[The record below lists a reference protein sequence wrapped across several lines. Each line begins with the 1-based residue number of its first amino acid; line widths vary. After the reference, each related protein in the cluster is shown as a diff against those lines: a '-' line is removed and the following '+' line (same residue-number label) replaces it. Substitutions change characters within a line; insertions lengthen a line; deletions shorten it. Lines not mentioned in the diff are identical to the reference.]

1 MTNSTNQAERVRD
14 LRDLLD
20 RANRAYYVDA
30 DPIMSDRDF
39 DIRLAELAAM
49 EALHPELHDPDS
61 PTSRVGGEPVAG
73 FETAVHAVP
82 MTSIDNTYSV
92 EDLRAWHDR
101 VVKGLD
107 DLVEPGG
114 FGMVCDPKIDGVA
127 ISLRYEEGRLVSA
140 TTRGDGTRGDVI
152 TSNVRAM
159 RSIPVRLDTDA
170 PPAIF
175 EVRGEIV
182 MPNNSF
188 ERLNVEREAAGE
200 PLFANARNSTAGTL
214 KSLDPKITAGRGLRF
229 LAHGRGELV
238 GLEVGGYA
246 AFLEIAKSY
255 GLPINDQA
263 ASFDSI
269 EAVIERVESFRDDRQ
284 ALGFGVDGMVIR
296 LDRFDLQAELGATAK
311 APRWAIAFKYP
322 AEQAITTL
330 TAVEWL
336 VGKGGTLTPR
346 ATMEPVLVAGTTVQ
360 HATLHNIEEIRRKD
374 IRIGDRVVVEKA
386 GEIIPQVVEPVV
398 SSRSGMEES
407 IEPPSNCPDC
417 GGTIEQEGPKLYCT
431 NPECP
436 AQFREKLKWFVGR
449 DQMDIDGLGE
459 KLIDQLVDADL
470 VHHFADLFT
479 LKGEDL
485 LGLERMGEKSAQ
497 KLLEGLE
504 TARARGLTRVLAG
517 LGIRHIGAS
526 AAKMLARN
534 FKNAQA
540 LLAADVDTLE
550 ALPDFGEITAR
561 SLHEHLASEPARET
575 FRRLAEVGVSLESDL
590 YRSPD
595 EQGSVIDSCFAGKT
609 IVITGTLESFGR
621 KELGERLESLGATI
635 TGSVS
640 RKTDLVIAGEKA
652 GSKLAKAIELGV
664 ETWDESRLRSEW
676 PADEKRP

>member
-1 MTNSTNQAERVRD
+1 VTDSTNQAVRVRD

-39 DIRLAELAAM
+39 DLRLAELAAL

-182 MPNNSF
+182 MPNSSF

-386 GEIIPQVVEPVV
+386 GEIIPQVVEPVA

-417 GGTIEQEGPKLYCT
+417 GGTIEQEGPKLYCI

-479 LKGEDL
+479 LKYEDL
-485 LGLERMGEKSAQ
+485 LELERMGEKSAQ
-497 KLLEGLE
+497 KLLDGLE
-504 TARARGLTRVLAG
+504 TARDRGLTRVLAG

-534 FKNAQA
+534 FKDAQA

-561 SLHEHLASEPARET
+561 SLHEHLASEPARAT
-575 FRRLAEVGVSLESDL
+575 FSRLAEVGVSLESDL

-595 EQGSVIDSCFAGKT
+595 EQDLIIDSCFAGKT

-676 PADEKRP
+676 PTDEKRP

>member
-1 MTNSTNQAERVRD
+1 
-14 LRDLLD
+14 
-20 RANRAYYVDA
+20 
-30 DPIMSDRDF
+30 
-39 DIRLAELAAM
+39 
-49 EALHPELHDPDS
+49 
-61 PTSRVGGEPVAG
+61 
-73 FETAVHAVP
+73 
-82 MTSIDNTYSV
+82 
-92 EDLRAWHDR
+92 
-101 VVKGLD
+101 
-107 DLVEPGG
+107 
-114 FGMVCDPKIDGVA
+114 
-127 ISLRYEEGRLVSA
+127 
-140 TTRGDGTRGDVI
+140 
-152 TSNVRAM
+152 
-159 RSIPVRLDTDA
+159 
-170 PPAIF
+170 
-175 EVRGEIV
+175 
-182 MPNNSF
+182 
-188 ERLNVEREAAGE
+188 
-200 PLFANARNSTAGTL
+200 
-214 KSLDPKITAGRGLRF
+214 
-229 LAHGRGELV
+229 
-238 GLEVGGYA
+238 
-246 AFLEIAKSY
+246 
-255 GLPINDQA
+255 
-263 ASFDSI
+263 
-269 EAVIERVESFRDDRQ
+269 
-284 ALGFGVDGMVIR
+284 VIR

-534 FKNAQA
+534 FKDAQA
-540 LLAADVDTLE
+540 LLMADVDTLE

-676 PADEKRP
+676 PTDEKRP

>member
-1 MTNSTNQAERVRD
+1 VTDSTNQAVRVRD

-39 DIRLAELAAM
+39 DLRLAELAAL

-182 MPNNSF
+182 MPNSSF

-386 GEIIPQVVEPVV
+386 GEIIPQVVEPVA

-479 LKGEDL
+479 LKHEDL
-485 LGLERMGEKSAQ
+485 LELERMGEKSAQ
-497 KLLEGLE
+497 KLLDGLE
-504 TARARGLTRVLAG
+504 TARDRGLTRVLAG

-534 FKNAQA
+534 FKDAQA

-561 SLHEHLASEPARET
+561 SLHEHLASEPARAT
-575 FRRLAEVGVSLESDL
+575 FSRLAEVGVSLESDL

-595 EQGSVIDSCFAGKT
+595 EQDLIIDSCFAGKT

-676 PADEKRP
+676 PTDEKRP

>member
-1 MTNSTNQAERVRD
+1 VTESQNDASRVGD

-20 RANRAYYVDA
+20 HANRAYYVDA

-39 DIRLAELAAM
+39 DLRLAELASL

-61 PTSRVGGEPVAG
+61 PTSRVGGEPVPG
-73 FETAVHAVP
+73 FETAFHVVP

-107 DLVEPGG
+107 DLVEPGR
-114 FGMVCDPKIDGVA
+114 FEMVCDPKIDGVA

-140 TTRGDGTRGDVI
+140 TTRGDGTKGDVI

-182 MPNNSF
+182 MPNSSF
-188 ERLNVEREAAGE
+188 ERLNVEREAVGE

-386 GEIIPQVVEPVV
+386 GEIIPQVVEPVA

-417 GGTIEQEGPKLYCT
+417 GGTIEQEGPKLYCI

-479 LKGEDL
+479 LKHEDL
-485 LGLERMGEKSAQ
+485 LELERMGEKSAQ
-497 KLLEGLE
+497 KLLDGLE
-504 TARARGLTRVLAG
+504 TARDRGLTRVLAG

-534 FKNAQA
+534 FKDAQA

-550 ALPDFGEITAR
+550 ALPDFGEITAQ

-595 EQGSVIDSCFAGKT
+595 EQDLIIDSCFAGKT

-676 PADEKRP
+676 PTDEKRP

>member
-1 MTNSTNQAERVRD
+1 MTDSQNDASRVGD

-20 RANRAYYVDA
+20 HANRAYYVDA

-39 DIRLAELAAM
+39 DLRLAELAAL

-61 PTSRVGGEPVAG
+61 PTSRVGGEPVPG
-73 FETAVHAVP
+73 FETAFHVVP

-114 FGMVCDPKIDGVA
+114 FEMVCDPKIDGVA
-127 ISLRYEEGRLVSA
+127 ISLRYEVGRLVSA
-140 TTRGDGTRGDVI
+140 TTRGDGTKGDVI

-159 RSIPVRLDTDA
+159 RSIPIRLDTEM
-170 PPAIF
+170 PPAVF

-182 MPNNSF
+182 MPNASF
-188 ERLNVEREAAGE
+188 ERVNRAREAAGE
-200 PLFANARNSTAGTL
+200 PPFANARNSTAGTL

-229 LAHGRGELV
+229 LAHGRGEVV

-246 AFLEIAKSY
+246 AFLDLAKSY
-255 GLPINDQA
+255 GLPVNDQA
-263 ASFDSI
+263 VSFDSI
-269 EAVIERVESFRDDRQ
+269 ETVIERVESFQKERHTLD
-284 ALGFGVDGMVIR
+284 FGVDGMVIR
-296 LDRFDLQAELGATAK
+296 VDRFDLQAALGATAK

-336 VGKGGTLTPR
+336 IGKGGTLTPR

-374 IRIGDRVVVEKA
+374 IRVGDRVVIEKA

-398 SSRSGMEES
+398 ASRSGVEQP
-407 IEPPSNCPDC
+407 IEPPSVCPDC
-417 GGTIEQEGPKLYCT
+417 GGVIEQEGPKLYCT
-431 NPECP
+431 NSECP

-459 KLIDQLVDADL
+459 KLIDQLADAGL

-479 LKGEDL
+479 LSSEDL
-485 LGLERMGEKSAQ
+485 LGLERMGEKSAEN
-497 KLLEGLE
+497 LLSGLA
-504 TARARGLTRVLAG
+504 TARERGLTRVLAG

-526 AAKMLARN
+526 AAKTLARH
-534 FKNAQA
+534 FQDAER
-540 LLAADVDTLE
+540 LLAADVEALE
-550 ALPDFGEITAR
+550 ALPDFGEITAQ

-575 FRRLAEVGVSLESDL
+575 FRRLAEVGVSLKSDL
-590 YRSPD
+590 YRSADDP
-595 EQGSVIDSCFAGKT
+595 ESLVDSCFAGKT

-621 KELGERLESLGATI
+621 KELGERLEALGATI
-635 TGSVS
+635 SGSIS
-640 RKTDLVIAGEKA
+640 KKTDLLIAGEKA
-652 GSKLAKAIELGV
+652 GSKLKKASDLGV
-664 ETWDESRLRSEW
+664 ETWDEVRLLQEI
-676 PADEKRP
+676 PEA

>member
-1 MTNSTNQAERVRD
+1 VTDSTNQAVRVRD

-39 DIRLAELAAM
+39 DLRLAELAAL

-182 MPNNSF
+182 MPNSSF
-188 ERLNVEREAAGE
+188 ERLNVEREASGE

-386 GEIIPQVVEPVV
+386 GEIIPQVVEPVA

-479 LKGEDL
+479 LKYEDL
-485 LGLERMGEKSAQ
+485 LELERMGEKSAQ
-497 KLLEGLE
+497 KLLDGLE
-504 TARARGLTRVLAG
+504 TARDRGLTRVLAG

-534 FKNAQA
+534 FKDAQA

-561 SLHEHLASEPARET
+561 SLHEHLASEPARAT
-575 FRRLAEVGVSLESDL
+575 FSRLAEVGVSLESDL

-595 EQGSVIDSCFAGKT
+595 EQDLIIDSCFAGKT

-676 PADEKRP
+676 PTDEKRP

>member
-1 MTNSTNQAERVRD
+1 MTESQNDASRVGD

-20 RANRAYYVDA
+20 HANRAYYVDA

-39 DIRLAELAAM
+39 DLRLAELASL

-61 PTSRVGGEPVAG
+61 PTSRVGGEPVPG
-73 FETAVHAVP
+73 FETAFHVVP

-107 DLVEPGG
+107 DLVEPGR
-114 FGMVCDPKIDGVA
+114 FEMVCDPKIDGVA

-140 TTRGDGTRGDVI
+140 TTRGDGTKGDVI

-182 MPNNSF
+182 MPNSSF
-188 ERLNVEREAAGE
+188 ERLNVEREAVGE

-386 GEIIPQVVEPVV
+386 GEIIPQVVEPVA

-417 GGTIEQEGPKLYCT
+417 GGTIEQEGPKLYCI

-479 LKGEDL
+479 LKHEDL
-485 LGLERMGEKSAQ
+485 LELERMGEKSAQ
-497 KLLEGLE
+497 KLLDGLE
-504 TARARGLTRVLAG
+504 TARDRGLTRVLAG

-534 FKNAQA
+534 FKDAQA

-550 ALPDFGEITAR
+550 ALPDFGEITAQ

-595 EQGSVIDSCFAGKT
+595 EQDLIIDSCFAGKT

-676 PADEKRP
+676 PTDEKRP

>member
-1 MTNSTNQAERVRD
+1 MTESQNDASRVGD

-20 RANRAYYVDA
+20 HANRAYYVDA

-39 DIRLAELAAM
+39 DLRLAELASL

-61 PTSRVGGEPVAG
+61 PTSRVGGEPVPG
-73 FETAVHAVP
+73 FETAFHVVP

-107 DLVEPGG
+107 DLVEPGR
-114 FGMVCDPKIDGVA
+114 FEMVCDPKIDGVA

-140 TTRGDGTRGDVI
+140 TTRGDGTKGDVI

-182 MPNNSF
+182 MPNSSF
-188 ERLNVEREAAGE
+188 ERLNVEREAVGE

-386 GEIIPQVVEPVV
+386 SEIIPQVVEPVA

-417 GGTIEQEGPKLYCT
+417 GGTIEQEGPKLYCI

-479 LKGEDL
+479 LKHEDL
-485 LGLERMGEKSAQ
+485 LELERMGEKSAQ
-497 KLLEGLE
+497 KLLDGLE
-504 TARARGLTRVLAG
+504 TARDRGLTRVLAG

-534 FKNAQA
+534 FKDAQA

-550 ALPDFGEITAR
+550 ALPDFGEITAQ

-595 EQGSVIDSCFAGKT
+595 EQDLIIDSCFAGKT

-676 PADEKRP
+676 PTDEKRP

>member
-1 MTNSTNQAERVRD
+1 MTDAANEVDRVRA
-14 LRDLLD
+14 LRVLLD

-39 DIRLAELAAM
+39 DARLEELASL
-49 EALHPELHDPDS
+49 EVRHPELHDPDS

-82 MTSIDNTYSV
+82 MTSIDNTYSI
-92 EDLRAWHDR
+92 EDLKAWHER

-127 ISLRYEEGRLVSA
+127 ISLRYESGRLVSA
-140 TTRGDGTRGDVI
+140 TTRGDGTKGDVI

-159 RSIPVRLDTDA
+159 RSIPVRLDTES

-182 MPNNSF
+182 MPNSSF

-229 LAHGRGELV
+229 LAHGRGEVV
-238 GLEVGGYA
+238 GVDLDGYA
-246 AFLEIAKSY
+246 GFLEIAKSY
-255 GLPINDQA
+255 GLPVNDRSE
-263 ASFDSI
+263 SFDSI
-269 EAVIERVESFRDDRQ
+269 DAVIERVESFRADRQ
-284 ALGFGVDGMVIR
+284 SLDFGVDGMVIR
-296 LDRFDLQAELGATAK
+296 VDRFDLQAELGATAK

-322 AEQAITTL
+322 AEQATTTL
-330 TAVEWL
+330 IAVEWL

-346 ATMEPVLVAGTTVQ
+346 ATMEPVFVAGTTVQ

-374 IRIGDRVVVEKA
+374 IRVGDRVVVEKA
-386 GEIIPQVVEPVV
+386 GEIIPQVVEPLAA
-398 SSRSGMEES
+398 SRSGGERP

-417 GGTIEQEGPKLYCT
+417 GGSIEQEGPKLYCT

-470 VHHFADLFT
+470 VHHFADLFK
-479 LKGEDL
+479 LERDDL
-485 LGLERMGEKSAQ
+485 LGLERMGEKSAD

-504 TARARGLTRVLAG
+504 AARGRGLARVLSG

-526 AAKMLARN
+526 AAKTLARN
-534 FKNAQA
+534 FPDAEA
-540 LLAADVDTLE
+540 LLAADFDTLE

-561 SLHEHLASEPARET
+561 SLHEHLASEPARDAFE
-575 FRRLAEVGVSLESDL
+575 RLAAVDVLLESDL
-590 YRSPD
+590 YRSEADAEPA
-595 EQGSVIDSCFAGKT
+595 SDSCFTGKT

-621 KELGERLESLGATI
+621 KELGERLEFLGATI

-640 RKTDLVIAGEKA
+640 KKTDLLIAGEKA
-652 GSKLAKAIELGV
+652 GSKLQKASDLGV
-664 ETWDESRLRSEW
+664 EIWDEARLLSEL
-676 PADEKRP
+676 PES

>member
-1 MTNSTNQAERVRD
+1 MTESQNDASRVGD

-20 RANRAYYVDA
+20 HANRAYYVDA

-39 DIRLAELAAM
+39 DLRLAELAAL

-61 PTSRVGGEPVAG
+61 PTSRVGGEPVPG
-73 FETAVHAVP
+73 FETAFHVVP

-107 DLVEPGG
+107 DLVEPGR
-114 FGMVCDPKIDGVA
+114 FEMVCDPKIDGVA
-127 ISLRYEEGRLVSA
+127 ISLRYEAGRLVSA
-140 TTRGDGTRGDVI
+140 TTRGDGTKGDVI

-182 MPNNSF
+182 MPNSSF
-188 ERLNVEREAAGE
+188 ERLNVEREAVGE

-386 GEIIPQVVEPVV
+386 GEIIPQVVEPVA

-479 LKGEDL
+479 LKHEDL
-485 LGLERMGEKSAQ
+485 LELERMGEKSAQ
-497 KLLEGLE
+497 KLLDGLE
-504 TARARGLTRVLAG
+504 TARDRGLTRVLAG

-534 FKNAQA
+534 FKDAQA

-550 ALPDFGEITAR
+550 ALPDFGEITAQ

-595 EQGSVIDSCFAGKT
+595 EQDLIIDSCFAGKT

-676 PADEKRP
+676 PTDEKRP